1 MADSPETRASLLVR
15 IRDPRDERAWA
26 EFAAIYAPL
35 VRRLAR
41 VRGLQEADAADLSQ
55 DVLRAVAGAIERYDP
70 DPKLGSFRA
79 WLFTIARNLILNL
92 LAAQRRH
99 PRGSGDTDVNR
110 LLEQQPAPD
119 PEDTALFDAEYRRQL
134 FRWAADRIRGE
145 FRPTTWQAFWRTG
158 VQDESPKGVAA
169 DLGLTLGAL
178 YVARSRV
185 MARLR
190 QVIEEVERS

>member
-1 MADSPETRASLLVR
+1 MADTPETRASLLVR

-41 VRGLQEADAADLSQ
+41 ARGLQEADAADLAQ

-70 DPKLGSFRA
+70 DPTLGSFRA

-99 PRGSGDTDVNR
+99 PRGTGDTDINR

-119 PEDTALFDAEYRRQL
+119 ADDTALFEAEYRRQL
-134 FRWAADRIRGE
+134 FRWAADTVRDE

-158 VQDESPKGVAA
+158 VEDEPVKTVAA
-169 DLGLTLGAL
+169 DLGLSVGAL

-190 QVIEEVERS
+190 QVIESAETR

>member
-41 VRGLQEADAADLSQ
+41 ARGLQEADAADLSQ

-70 DPKLGSFRA
+70 DPGLGSFRA

-119 PEDTALFDAEYRRQL
+119 PEDTALFDSEYRRQL
-134 FRWAADRIRGE
+134 FRWAADRVRGE

-158 VQDESPKGVAA
+158 VQDESPKAVAA
-169 DLGLTLGAL
+169 DLGLSLGAL